1 MILQTGLE
9 LENSTVSRYLIRL
22 TNQIY
27 KMLPSREEDANWEWQ
42 LSIIIE
48 EIRGAKRVFNE
59 YQEQFLILLCKLEG
73 MYSLTEEKDFLLYR
87 RTIFECLSII
97 KEVAANV
104 NR

>member
-1 MILQTGLE
+1 MILRTGLE
-9 LENSTVSRYLIRL
+9 LENWAVSNYLIRL

-27 KMLPSREEDANWEWQ
+27 KMLPSREEGANWEWQ

-48 EIRGAKRVFNE
+48 EVQGMKRVFNE
-59 YQEQFLILLCKLEG
+59 YQDKLLILLCKLEG
-73 MYSLTEEKDFLLYR
+73 MYSLIKEEDFLLFR